1 VRVDVVAMPTQTL
14 KELKSRDLA
23 PPPENPEKAL
33 EKAQEA
39 SQETGNKEQ
48 AQDKE
53 EEPIGKAVE
62 FKKVGKKDFMSLL
75 KNLSKKEVK
84 SGTTGSKSKGK
95 MLDRE
100 ELNSLIISGN
110 KISKGNSLT
119 GTAGV
124 ADEGAFA
131 QYVSAIP
138 FRVKN
143 FWRLPSYLLGR
154 NLKCRIRIYI
164 NSSGELIRSNV
175 FESSGVDEFD
185 QRALEAVQAASPF
198 PAPEEIFSGNDLK
211 VGGKKKKISIDNEE
225 SFGEYIDIKYDGDIY
240 VKSAFVLNHETSTWD
255 SENIFLRELRYSKY
269 VFSILKNF
277 EIPKNAIGAHIRMEA
292 DTGNETP
299 EYDQLKNWSQD
310 SHNQIQFWREKSHY
324 SSFIKKIDSLLA
336 DQPDSKIFL
345 ATDLKQN
352 YETFEKIYG
361 ARLIYQKRNNY
372 DRSKQ
377 QIIEA
382 LADVILLSKCDRLL
396 GSTWSSFTELAMRFS
411 QGFNKIEMSGVDF

>member
-1 VRVDVVAMPTQTL
+1 MNLISTSSQDLRKSFLMAFGAHGILILFIFLATKFHWIPALSSVSPLSPEVKMLQTAVRVDVVAMPTQTL

-33 EKAQEA
+33 QKAQEA

-53 EEPIGKAVE
+53 EEPIGKTVE

-143 FWRLPSYLLGR
+143 F
-154 NLKCRIRIYI
+154 
-164 NSSGELIRSNV
+164 
-175 FESSGVDEFD
+175 
-185 QRALEAVQAASPF
+185 
-198 PAPEEIFSGNDLK
+198 
-211 VGGKKKKISIDNEE
+211 
-225 SFGEYIDIKYDGDIY
+225 
-240 VKSAFVLNHETSTWD
+240 
-255 SENIFLRELRYSKY
+255 
-269 VFSILKNF
+269 
-277 EIPKNAIGAHIRMEA
+277 
-292 DTGNETP
+292 
-299 EYDQLKNWSQD
+299 
-310 SHNQIQFWREKSHY
+310 
-324 SSFIKKIDSLLA
+324 
-336 DQPDSKIFL
+336 
-345 ATDLKQN
+345 
-352 YETFEKIYG
+352 
-361 ARLIYQKRNNY
+361 
-372 DRSKQ
+372 
-377 QIIEA
+377 
-382 LADVILLSKCDRLL
+382 
-396 GSTWSSFTELAMRFS
+396 
-411 QGFNKIEMSGVDF
+411 

>member
-1 VRVDVVAMPTQTL
+1 MSLISTPSQDLRKSFLMAFGAHGLLILFIILATKFHWIPVISSLSPLSPEVKILQTAVRVDVVAMPTQTL

-53 EEPIGKAVE
+53 EEPIGKTVE

-198 PAPEEIFSGNDLK
+198 PAPEESFSGRL
-211 VGGKKKKISIDNEE
+211 VR
-225 SFGEYIDIKYDGDIY
+225 GEI
-240 VKSAFVLNHETSTWD
+240 
-255 SENIFLRELRYSKY
+255 
-269 VFSILKNF
+269 
-277 EIPKNAIGAHIRMEA
+277 
-292 DTGNETP
+292 
-299 EYDQLKNWSQD
+299 
-310 SHNQIQFWREKSHY
+310 
-324 SSFIKKIDSLLA
+324 
-336 DQPDSKIFL
+336 
-345 ATDLKQN
+345 
-352 YETFEKIYG
+352 
-361 ARLIYQKRNNY
+361 
-372 DRSKQ
+372 
-377 QIIEA
+377 A
-382 LADVILLSKCDRLL
+382 L
-396 GSTWSSFTELAMRFS
+396 
-411 QGFNKIEMSGVDF
+411 GFPL